1 MKTQEINKLFKE
13 YLEKHKTIMTLDG
26 VVDEKEEN
34 ILFIL
39 KESNTDNR
47 KDIGIKEFWFQ
58 NVFSV
63 KSKNVNEYYEPKG
76 MVLTGDYQ
84 KRQTQYYNCI
94 SKIKNEYDKKFGK
107 DYGIFYI
114 NINKEGGG
122 AISHGI
128 DIKEWLTCKEKRD
141 FLIKQI
147 RILAPEKVVVFS
159 APVVGSKIID
169 ILHSADIPDANI
181 NKAAFHPSRY
191 TDSQIEQFLEEVK

>member
-1 MKTQEINKLFKE
+1 MNMIKSLAK
-13 YLEKHKTIMTLDG
+13 IMESSILTL
-26 VVDEKEEN
+26 
-34 ILFIL
+34 I
-39 KESNTDNR
+39 R
-47 KDIGIKEFWFQ
+47 KAAG
-58 NVFSV
+58 
-63 KSKNVNEYYEPKG
+63 
-76 MVLTGDYQ
+76 
-84 KRQTQYYNCI
+84 R
-94 SKIKNEYDKKFGK
+94 
-107 DYGIFYI
+107 
-114 NINKEGGG
+114 
-122 AISHGI
+122 ISHGI